1 MLSCMYRSDNGI
13 CIHIFLLKDN
23 IMNGILL
30 ISHGNYADELKN
42 SLKMIAGEV
51 DSIYSV
57 GLDFSDG
64 PDEFKEKL
72 QNIEPKLD
80 KYSNVIVFSDLL
92 GGSPSNTAF
101 QYFLKKE
108 HYQFIAGMNF
118 PMVLST
124 ILENTQDPNY
134 IINLGKESII
144 DLRKFSESIL
154 SCDDED

>member
-1 MLSCMYRSDNGI
+1 
-13 CIHIFLLKDN
+13 
-23 IMNGILL
+23 MNGILL
-30 ISHGNYADELKN
+30 ISHGNYANELKL

-51 DSIYSV
+51 DNIYSV

-72 QNIEPKLD
+72 QIIESELD
-80 KYSNVIVFSDLL
+80 NYDNVIVFSDLL

-101 QYFLKKE
+101 QYFAQKK
-108 HYQFIAGMNF
+108 HYKFIAGMNF

-124 ILENTQDPNY
+124 ILENIQDSNH

-144 DLRKFSESIL
+144 DLRVFSENML
-154 SCDDED
+154 SFDDED